1 MFSWIRTYICYAL
14 LACSLIGQVPAQT
27 PEASWRH
34 SSLLRAPPVDPV
46 TDRIIVKWR
55 DTGVAVTRIEA
66 LESRTALLRE
76 RSGLPLH
83 AVRSFGA
90 AFDVL
95 RLARD
100 YDADA
105 AASAS
110 ELHAAIAQL
119 QTNPFIEYAEAD
131 ERIYALSIPNDPR
144 YTAGS
149 DALGQ
154 WTGQWYLGDPNA
166 TTLSAVGATTAWDTA
181 RGDKIVVAVIDSGIR
196 ADHPE
201 LLGKTWPGFDFVCY
215 DNGQACDAGGT
226 ALSLTAND
234 GSGWDADPAD
244 PGDGLAAADLAR
256 ADRYFN
262 HQCGDGPNH
271 DQPIDSTWHGTRVA
285 GIIAALTNNS
295 IGIAGV
301 APDAKIL
308 PVRALGRCGG
318 FTSDLIA
325 AMLWAGGISDASLN
339 NVVSTNQP
347 AKLAT
352 ILNLSLGNRSACS
365 AAEQSA
371 IDRLIAAGVLIVA
384 AAGNDGGPVGAPGN
398 CNGVLSVAGVRH
410 VGSKVGYSNVSSTAA
425 SISIAAPAGNCI
437 NTVTTL
443 PCLYPIDTLTNEGK
457 LAPQTLVANANL
469 VTNPGM
475 GLTSYTYSIF
485 NPGYAG
491 NTLNAANVGTSYA
504 APIVAGVAALMRS
517 VNSQLTPAEL
527 IARLKSSATPFP
539 ALAATPTGGVCHVA
553 ALTRDSAGL
562 YTDVQDRDCQC
573 TTATCGAGMINAQAA
588 VLAALR
594 PLAVINSS
602 ATVGSI
608 GQRIS
613 LDGSSS
619 TATNARRI
627 ASYQWSVDPGISIL
641 NPTAAIAEI
650 VFPAT
655 RPITV
660 TLVVTDDTG
669 AQDTTSLLIASAVTG
684 TGSGGGGAFEFL
696 DLLLLALLAVLAVA
710 WTADRTREL
719 KRGSTVAMLCRWPGT
734 RRALP
739 GTGR

>member
-1 MFSWIRTYICYAL
+1 MLSLIRTYVFCGL
-14 LACSLIGQVPAQT
+14 LVCVLAGPVPAYAGAGAHEQ
-27 PEASWRH
+27 
-34 SSLLRAPPVDPV
+34 V

-55 DTGVAVTRIEA
+55 DTGVAVTHIETLQA
-66 LESRTALLRE
+66 RTQLLRD
-76 RSGLPLH
+76 RSGLPLQ
-83 AVRSFGA
+83 ALRSFGA
-90 AFDVL
+90 EFDVL

-100 YDADA
+100 YDAN
-105 AASAS
+105 ASAS
-110 ELHAAIAQL
+110 AAELHAAIAQL
-119 QTNPFIEYAEAD
+119 NTNPFIEYAEAD

-144 YTAGS
+144 FTAGS
-149 DALGQ
+149 DAQGQ

-166 TTLSAVGATTAWDTA
+166 TTPSAVGATTAWDTA

-196 ADHPE
+196 ADHPD
-201 LLGKTWPGFDFVCY
+201 LVGKTVPGFDFVCY
-215 DNGQACDAGGT
+215 DNGLACSAGGT

-234 GSGWDADPAD
+234 GSGWDTDPAD
-244 PGDGLAAADLAR
+244 PGDGLEAADLAR
-256 ADRYFN
+256 ADQYFN
-262 HQCGDGPNH
+262 HQCGGGPNH

-285 GIIAALTNNS
+285 GIIAALTNNG

-301 APDAKIL
+301 APDAKVL

-325 AMLWAGGISDASLN
+325 AMLWAGGISDASLGTAP
-339 NVVSTNQP
+339 TNRTT
-347 AKLAT
+347 AS

-371 IDRLIAAGVLIVA
+371 IDRLLAAGVLIVA

-457 LAPQTLVANANL
+457 LAPQTLVASPPL
-469 VTNPGM
+469 VTNPNM

-491 NTLNAANVGTSYA
+491 NALNAANVGTSFA

-527 IARLKSSATPFP
+527 IARLKAAATPFP
-539 ALAATPTGGVCHVA
+539 TLAIAPTGGVCHVA
-553 ALTRDSAGL
+553 ALTRDSANT

-573 TTATCGAGMINAQAA
+573 TTATCGAGMINAPAA

-594 PLAVINSS
+594 PLAVIKSS
-602 ATVGSI
+602 ATIGSI

-613 LDGSSS
+613 LDGSGSA
-619 TATNARRI
+619 ATNTRRI
-627 ASYQWSVDPGISIL
+627 ASYQWSVDPSISIL
-641 NPTAAIAEI
+641 NPTAAMAEI

-669 AQDTTSLLIASAVTG
+669 AQDTSSLLIASAVTG
-684 TGSGGGGAFEFL
+684 TGSGGGGVFGLL
-696 DLLLLALLAVLAVA
+696 DLLLLA
-710 WTADRTREL
+710 
-719 KRGSTVAMLCRWPGT
+719 ML
-734 RRALP
+734 ALP
-739 GTGR
+739 ALLVAVRPAANARGN

>member
-1 MFSWIRTYICYAL
+1 MFSLIRSCLFYAL
-14 LACSLIGQVPAQT
+14 VACALAGQVPAHAAAKAREQ
-27 PEASWRH
+27 
-34 SSLLRAPPVDPV
+34 V

-55 DTGVAVTRIEA
+55 ATGVAVTHIEA
-66 LESRTALLRE
+66 LEARTQLLRD

-83 AVRSFGA
+83 ALRSFGA
-90 AFDVL
+90 EFDVL

-100 YDADA
+100 YDAN
-105 AASAS
+105 ASAS
-110 ELHAAIAQL
+110 ATELRAAIAQL
-119 QTNPFIEYAEAD
+119 NTNPFIEYAEAD

-144 YTAGS
+144 FTAGS

-166 TTLSAVGATTAWDTA
+166 NTPSAVGATTAWDTA

-196 ADHPE
+196 ADHPD
-201 LLGKTWPGFDFVCY
+201 LLGKTLPGFDFVCY

-244 PGDGLAAADLAR
+244 PGDGLAAADLTR

-301 APDAKIL
+301 APDAKVL

-325 AMLWAGGISDASLN
+325 AMLWAGGISDASLGTTP
-339 NVVSTNQP
+339 TNRN
-347 AKLAT
+347 AAS

-371 IDRLIAAGVLIVA
+371 IDRLLAAGVLIVA
-384 AAGNDGGPVGAPGN
+384 AAGNDGGPIGAPGN

-457 LAPQTLVANANL
+457 LAPQTLV
-469 VTNPGM
+469 TNPTM

-491 NTLNAANVGTSYA
+491 NTLNAASVGTSFA
-504 APIVAGVAALMRS
+504 APVVAGVAALMRS

-527 IARLKSSATPFP
+527 IARLKAAATPFP
-539 ALAATPTGGVCHVA
+539 TLATTPTGGVCHVA
-553 ALTRDSAGL
+553 ALTRDSTNTF
-562 YTDVQDRDCQC
+562 TDVQDRDCQC

-594 PLAVINSS
+594 PLAVIKSS
-602 ATVGSI
+602 ATIGSI

-619 TATNARRI
+619 AATNTRRI
-627 ASYQWSVDPGISIL
+627 ASFQWSVDPNISIL
-641 NPTAAIAEI
+641 NPTSAMAEI

-669 AQDTTSLLIASAVTG
+669 AQDTSSLLIASAITG
-684 TGSGGGGAFEFL
+684 TGSGGGGAFGSLE
-696 DLLLLALLAVLAVA
+696 LLVLALLALLA
-710 WTADRTREL
+710 
-719 KRGSTVAMLCRWPGT
+719 
-734 RRALP
+734 LP
-739 GTGR
+739 GLLAAAWPAASARGN